1 MADCEVEGTIASPLS
16 IPPERAMSPTE
27 ERRDERRNIRTRE
40 SVGTAR
46 EADAHRQSSIEAKVG
61 ITFQDG
67 DRFNSCQVI
76 YSQFVVWQFIKT
88 IIKQGIDS
96 SNGPK
101 TRLPLFPI
109 FISEFCLAMKR
120 TSG

>member
-1 MADCEVEGTIASPLS
+1 MFL
-16 IPPERAMSPTE
+16 ERV
-27 ERRDERRNIRTRE
+27 DHIHK
-40 SVGTAR
+40 
-46 EADAHRQSSIEAKVG
+46 EADSQLCGRKRYTSDVTENIWAPKLDFTKGRYFTGVKLWALWNPRSPRGADGGYIEVKVG

-76 YSQFVVWQFIKT
+76 YSQF
-88 IIKQGIDS
+88 G
-96 SNGPK
+96 
-101 TRLPLFPI
+101 LPLFPI